1 MDIVLLFVAQIVVL
15 KVLER
20 VTLVTWKRLF
30 IANALIKVI
39 TECQLSNNFF
49 VKDSYNIVIT
59 PLNKR
64 NFLFSAL
71 KVGVEWENLMPWL
84 TTSFL
89 PGKAL
94 GWMYCLL

>member
-30 IANALIKVI
+30 IANALIKVN

-49 VKDSYNIVIT
+49 VKNIVIT

-71 KVGVEWENLMPWL
+71 KVVVEWENLMPWL

-89 PGKAL
+89 PGKAP
-94 GWMYCLL
+94 GWMYCL

>member
-30 IANALIKVI
+30 IANALIKVN

-49 VKDSYNIVIT
+49 VKNIVIT

-64 NFLFSAL
+64 NFLFFAL

>member
-30 IANALIKVI
+30 IANALIKVN

-49 VKDSYNIVIT
+49 VKNIVIT

-64 NFLFSAL
+64 NFLFFAL
-71 KVGVEWENLMPWL
+71 KVEVEWENLMPWL

>member
-30 IANALIKVI
+30 IANALIKVN

-49 VKDSYNIVIT
+49 CKIVIGAT
-59 PLNKR
+59 LTLNPI
-64 NFLFSAL
+64 S
-71 KVGVEWENLMPWL
+71 VVEMHH
-84 TTSFL
+84 
-89 PGKAL
+89 
-94 GWMYCLL
+94 